1 MDYRQKYYKD
11 IESHGHVWRIV
22 ISQLTDEDLTPMEI
36 GPVLQSLRLVMQ
48 GDQADVDTP
57 IVKTSMEMTFI
68 DAPDLEEDRK
78 CGFWEEFYTSSA
90 TEYKVQLYKDDI
102 LEWSG
107 YITPDS
113 FSEDLRYRGS
123 VSIIARDNLGA
134 LQDYMCDATEIAD
147 EQGKVEICRL
157 VERGLRDVGIISL
170 DAELHLNNRFSE
182 TSRLWPVGFG
192 GGYKEYSDT
201 LIWQVVDADTL
212 SQLNWYEA
220 IEKVL
225 YSIGA
230 VLRYVGENK
239 LVLSTIKD
247 VGLGLVDFWPD
258 VPVRP
263 VSFGAFGRRE
273 LAPAVKSIKEEIE
286 FEKPDSDK
294 DNALSVLSYGQQA
307 GLRINRLSMYYNET
321 DNPENTGEL
330 IVQGETQTVIHG
342 YTLAKKNGGTVTPQQ
357 SRLLDV
363 SRFAKAKGYDSE
375 KYGKWDDPSILYYAI
390 GSPERYPVGP
400 RVAVLSP
407 EYVKLDLSLIVDRP
421 VSFFEQYAVIGNTA
435 LTRPIWSGAYPVLLY
450 QIRIEP
456 FQRYYNTTHWYDVEN
471 KEWKTSAVDNQ
482 KVLPAYY
489 TPEEFLGTMPTSIKL
504 SIEDLTVP
512 FAGRVFFEVVG
523 DANESRLTTKERN
536 YGVFARFKDFKITA
550 KISDDFDFTE
560 KIRTT
565 TNYNDRNN
573 IMLERSPE
581 FGTNAQLGKIAY
593 LCPNTILTKEELYM
607 DGYSTEEYWRWHKDG
622 VTITLPGLIHQQLLA
637 YYAKPNNVLTGELIL
652 KGDVPDFHSLWR
664 WGGKDHLLMSGTL
677 NILTGRMENA
687 VLREFMR
694 YDHMWESWAEIENYN
709 LDNRGWEL
717 EIRLHTNIE
726 VASDIWGDSLPSWV
740 TPVGHRKI
748 STGLYILDARVMA
761 NGTGETRMAYIQ
773 LDTALIRITQQ
784 G

>member
-11 IESHGHVWRIV
+11 IESHGHMWRMV

-170 DAELHLNNRFSE
+170 DAELHSNNRFSE

-294 DNALSVLSYGQQA
+294 DNALSILSYGQQA
-307 GLRINRLSMYYNET
+307 GLRINR
-321 DNPENTGEL
+321 
-330 IVQGETQTVIHG
+330 
-342 YTLAKKNGGTVTPQQ
+342 
-357 SRLLDV
+357 
-363 SRFAKAKGYDSE
+363 
-375 KYGKWDDPSILYYAI
+375 
-390 GSPERYPVGP
+390 
-400 RVAVLSP
+400 
-407 EYVKLDLSLIVDRP
+407 
-421 VSFFEQYAVIGNTA
+421 
-435 LTRPIWSGAYPVLLY
+435 
-450 QIRIEP
+450 
-456 FQRYYNTTHWYDVEN
+456 
-471 KEWKTSAVDNQ
+471 
-482 KVLPAYY
+482 
-489 TPEEFLGTMPTSIKL
+489 
-504 SIEDLTVP
+504 
-512 FAGRVFFEVVG
+512 
-523 DANESRLTTKERN
+523 
-536 YGVFARFKDFKITA
+536 
-550 KISDDFDFTE
+550 
-560 KIRTT
+560 
-565 TNYNDRNN
+565 
-573 IMLERSPE
+573 
-581 FGTNAQLGKIAY
+581 
-593 LCPNTILTKEELYM
+593 
-607 DGYSTEEYWRWHKDG
+607 
-622 VTITLPGLIHQQLLA
+622 
-637 YYAKPNNVLTGELIL
+637 
-652 KGDVPDFHSLWR
+652 
-664 WGGKDHLLMSGTL
+664 
-677 NILTGRMENA
+677 
-687 VLREFMR
+687 
-694 YDHMWESWAEIENYN
+694 
-709 LDNRGWEL
+709 
-717 EIRLHTNIE
+717 
-726 VASDIWGDSLPSWV
+726 
-740 TPVGHRKI
+740 
-748 STGLYILDARVMA
+748 
-761 NGTGETRMAYIQ
+761 
-773 LDTALIRITQQ
+773 
-784 G
+784 